1 MQTTTAPTL
10 RAYDITVICLGVR
23 YHWYGLYATDWDAI
37 DAMLDDARLMRDIHF
52 SAYRYR
58 DLWLAT
64 MERGVE
70 ERDALGKLDVRHV
83 SITYVPRRR
92 SSSEVASFRG
102 VVRLTTSFAD
112 GAGAT

>member
-1 MQTTTAPTL
+1 MLTGRCPCG
-10 RAYDITVICLGVR
+10 DVCTVEI
-23 YHWYGLYATDWDAI
+23 
-37 DAMLDDARLMRDIHF
+37 DDASGCGGINLD
-52 SAYRYR
+52 
-58 DLWLAT
+58 T
-64 MERGVE
+64 GERGVE